1 MTMWSLKAQTLLV
14 GKGKHVKD
22 VKVEACFQYKDDKFV
37 CFFQDRSVMHQICV
51 LLISLSYK
59 GHLTF
64 NCSDMKNDDRVD
76 SKYALDVVKR
86 KLLDSVNALEHGRK
100 LGARILEFE
109 DHHAKQPLSLNA
121 VAEGPRLHLLWASFR
136 QVEEEAGTVSV
147 VFFYYGYFA

>member
-1 MTMWSLKAQTLLV
+1 
-14 GKGKHVKD
+14 
-22 VKVEACFQYKDDKFV
+22 
-37 CFFQDRSVMHQICV
+37 
-51 LLISLSYK
+51 
-59 GHLTF
+59 
-64 NCSDMKNDDRVD
+64 
-76 SKYALDVVKR
+76 
-86 KLLDSVNALEHGRK
+86 